1 MLETAGRLFAANGF
15 HAASMDEIADA
26 AGISKPMLYNYF
38 GSKEGLYFAFIEQA
52 YRDFISSLDAAVQET
67 AAAGGGPAVQLR
79 NGLRA
84 YYRFVGEHRDA
95 FRVVFRELGDPGGRL
110 TQPRQRLRRRIAAA
124 IRGIVADEGSSSDP
138 PADADALA
146 EVYLWAARG
155 MADLW
160 LDQPGRTAEDV
171 ADQLWQLIMG
181 GLRDLGPPL
190 G

>member
-1 MLETAGRLFAANGF
+1 
-15 HAASMDEIADA
+15 
-26 AGISKPMLYNYF
+26 
-38 GSKEGLYFAFIEQA
+38 
-52 YRDFISSLDAAVQET
+52 
-67 AAAGGGPAVQLR
+67 
-79 NGLRA
+79 
-84 YYRFVGEHRDA
+84 
-95 FRVVFRELGDPGGRL
+95 
-110 TQPRQRLRRRIAAA
+110 
-124 IRGIVADEGSSSDP
+124 IVADEGSSSDP

-181 GLRDLGPPL
+181 GLRDLGSPL